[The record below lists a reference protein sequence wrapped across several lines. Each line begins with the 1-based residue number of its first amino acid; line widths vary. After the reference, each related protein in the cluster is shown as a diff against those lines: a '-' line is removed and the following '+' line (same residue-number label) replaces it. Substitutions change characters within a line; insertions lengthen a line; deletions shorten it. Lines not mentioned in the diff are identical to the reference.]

1 MRLFVFVA
9 MLFAASIAAV
19 SAAGAKHYIFNGY
32 SLSGV
37 KGLDAHALEA
47 KLKHKPGARVTR
59 ADIAEDEAIVIREAK
74 AHHLEGHLFTTFA
87 EKKDHLWVIFDL
99 LNPRSPD
106 VFSKPRHFETQ
117 RFEGATRISASILS
131 AATGL
136 RSGDLLSSEKIN
148 GARRAILAAYAK
160 SAPGKTIDVVCK
172 IKTKPDGKATLTWV
186 IREPR

>member
-19 SAAGAKHYIFNGY
+19 SADGAKHYIFDGY

-37 KGLDAHALEA
+37 KGIDAHALEA
-47 KLKHKPGARVTR
+47 KLKHKLGARVTR
-59 ADIAEDEAIVIREAK
+59 ADIAEDEAIVLKEAK

-87 EKKDHLWVIFDL
+87 EKKGHLWVIFDL
-99 LNPRSPD
+99 LNPRPRD
-106 VFSKPRHFETQ
+106 VFSKPHHFEAQ
-117 RFEGATRISASILS
+117 RFEGATRIPASTLS

-136 RSGDLLSSEKIN
+136 RSGDLLSPEKIN

-160 SAPGKTIDVVCK
+160 SVPGKTINVVCRMQ
-172 IKTKPDGKATLTWV
+172 TKPDGKATLTWV
-186 IREPR
+186 IREPQ